1 MKNIIVLCVV
11 ILCQFAVQLQAQT
24 KQYNDVVYLK
34 DGSKIRG
41 SVLNYKPD
49 ESVLVA
55 LSSGQEVKIL
65 AKDVKK
71 VVMDLPTAPKTIK
84 PYEFRERGLYN
95 ATSFALSFGKS
106 YYTNSGGVGLQHS
119 IGYQFKRILGAGVG
133 VSYENLYVQNSAEG
147 RMFSVFG
154 ELRGYLSKHN
164 TAFYYNL
171 AGGMA
176 FPVAKAD
183 ENLTNLKGGLLIYPA
198 VGMRFGASKRYNFF
212 MDIGAKIQQVSYS
225 SVNEWSEN
233 HYAVTYRRWVLRS
246 GILF

>member
-1 MKNIIVLCVV
+1 MKKIFIFCVIILS
-11 ILCQFAVQLQAQT
+11 QFAVQLQAQT
-24 KQYNDVVYLK
+24 KQYNDVVYLN

-41 SVLNYKPD
+41 RILNYKPD

-55 LSSGQEVKIL
+55 LSTGQEVKFL

-71 VVMDLPTAPKTIK
+71 VVMDLPVVAKAPE
-84 PYEFRERGLYN
+84 PYAFKERGLYN

-106 YYTNSGGVGLQHS
+106 FYTNNLGVGLQHS

-133 VSYENLYVQNSAEG
+133 VSYENLYIQNSAEG

-154 ELRGYLSKHN
+154 EVRGYLSQHN
-164 TAFYYNL
+164 TAFYYNV

-176 FPVAKAD
+176 FPVAKAS

-212 MDIGAKIQQVSYS
+212 VDIGAKMQQVSYS
-225 SVNEWSEN
+225 SLNEWSEN
-233 HYAVTYRRWVLRS
+233 HYAVTYRRWVVRG